1 MNTYS
6 YIVNGLVGYA
16 WPLGF
21 DSIVDHSFFN
31 QMSNVHPFFGPQG
44 VLTYLKLQDI
54 ICDRSDKTGGDTSSG
69 RRAWLVCCQCWLT
82 RVSMTA
88 RRAQPRTAVGEERG
102 TGDHVLAPWMLR
114 LACSRDE

>member
-1 MNTYS
+1 MAS
-6 YIVNGLVGYA
+6 LS
-16 WPLGF
+16 F
-21 DSIVDHSFFN
+21 DSIVDRSSIKC
-31 QMSNVHPFFGPQG
+31 QMFIPFLDSQG

-54 ICDRSDKTGGDTSSG
+54 ICDDLTRLGVTQVVGGELG
-69 RRAWLVCCQCWLT
+69 WCARQCWLT